1 MSYLSKKRKNMR
13 LTRWRAI
20 AGLILTTLVS
30 ASASTPKVDTK
41 DAPPGTLTCV
51 IGEAWIGSQPL
62 NEKSAGSAAL
72 SEGQLLRTGNGAVE
86 IILAPGVFLRVG
98 RESSLRMTSLNP
110 INLGVEVRQGH
121 AIIEVGERRK
131 ANAIRVLE
139 HDATAQLLKKGLY
152 EFDAELRQFL
162 VFKGEVVVQQGNT
175 SVVATSGRR
184 VTRNF
189 SGEMI
194 ASKFN
199 KRVFERSDLH
209 RFSSMR
215 AKYLAEVNASL
226 WESYY
231 WPGWR
236 GSGQRGGGLWR

>member
-1 MSYLSKKRKNMR
+1 MR
-13 LTRWRAI
+13 LTRWHAI

-30 ASASTPKVDTK
+30 VSASKLDTK
-41 DAPPGTLTCV
+41 RAPPGTLSCV
-51 IGEAWIGSQPL
+51 IGEAWIGRQLLS
-62 NEKSAGSAAL
+62 EKSAGSAAL
-72 SEGQLLRTGNGAVE
+72 SEGQLLRTGNGTVE
-86 IILAPGVFLRVG
+86 VILAPEVFMRVG
-98 RESSLRMTSLNP
+98 KDSSLRMTSLNP
-110 INLGVEVRQGH
+110 INVGVEVRQGQ
-121 AIIEVGERRK
+121 AIIEVVERRK

-152 EFDAELRQFL
+152 EFDAEQRQFL
-162 VFKGEVVVQQGNT
+162 VFKGEVVVQQGNE

-184 VTRNF
+184 VTRSF
-189 SGEMI
+189 SGELR

-199 KRVFERSDLH
+199 KKVFERSNLH

-215 AKYLAEVNASL
+215 AKYLAEVNASQ

-236 GSGQRGGGLWR
+236 GSGRRGGGLWR